1 MQEYQKHFSVEEFD
15 KLKKEFGPD
24 AIIRKV
30 ELHVSKKFFSDFAQR
45 ISTDRRAEVSFAV
58 QRKNGKWITVQG
70 ENYPK
75 DTFRIPTGGV
85 AFGEAVKTALFRE
98 VAEELGLKTEIVKFL
113 GCIEYTIMCE
123 GARLLFYSFGFWLRE
138 LEGELLADAT
148 EKEIAAVAELN
159 RDELVEKIN
168 ILRKTEQD
176 WSDWC
181 RFRMEST
188 SMILSFV

>member
-15 KLKKEFGPD
+15 KLKEKFGPD
-24 AIIRKV
+24 ATIRKV

-75 DTFRIPTGGV
+75 GTFRIPTGGV
-85 AFGEAVKTALFRE
+85 AFGESVYSALFRE

-113 GCIEYTIMCE
+113 GCIEYTIVCE

-138 LEGELLADAT
+138 LDGALLTDAT
-148 EKEIAAVAELN
+148 EDEIYAVSEMD
-159 RDELVEKIN
+159 RDELVERIN
-168 ILRKTEQD
+168 ALRETEQD

-188 SMILSFV
+188 SLIISFV